1 MNRLLEYIKENK
13 TELINEKLIA
23 FISERFDKKIE
34 YVEETNPSIPTVYQ
48 NGNEFCFDVK
58 VKISAKKIDA
68 KPDEIFS
75 VYNKQSCFINCKC
88 NIDATGINNFKIVR
102 VDDEPHRNPY
112 DILYQL
118 NYNLLPKDKTFPMQ
132 EDADELLKQYY
143 TKEEIESFTNVP
155 VRDLVNRMGLKI
167 EERYRLTPSELT
179 QQGTCCM
186 SDETITLYDADTG
199 EPVKVKLK
207 AGTILIDVRNIK
219 AKKYKQVNFT
229 IAHEL
234 YHWLRHRYY
243 VYLRREVT
251 GDVNYHLVCKFGNSF
266 VWKDDDERAEVQ
278 ANKFAGSLLL
288 SHRDLLIRL
297 QNEVMN
303 SGYYTSGGDKQ
314 KLIDKV
320 LNKLSDYYQVSTMT
334 LAIRYEATGHG
345 YPEFEKY
352 TYDFKNKNDHFELT
366 YNEFLEL
373 CLNNERIFNLV
384 VNNKLVYYKK
394 HLVINDIKYK
404 KLIDKKDPNYVKG
417 CINVKYEYIVDR
429 SIIFYG
435 LSNNKTKKKVTI
447 DIDKNYD
454 VLTEA
459 DVLDFTNNAE
469 ELSRLANQNLKV
481 LLKELRNDRG
491 LTQSQLADKLNLD
504 TRQYQKYENQ
514 ESPLPEDIAFQIITV
529 LKLQPPLSE
538 WLLNESGY
546 TFKNDKKSKALKI
559 LMSSSYTK
567 SYDFWTKTLN
577 NIK

>member
-58 VKISAKKIDA
+58 VKITARKIDA
-68 KPDEIFS
+68 KPDDVFS
-75 VYNKQSCFINCKC
+75 IYNKQNCFINCKC
-88 NIDATGINNFKIVR
+88 NIDANGITNFKIVR
-102 VDDEPHRNPY
+102 VDDEPHPNPY
-112 DILYQL
+112 DISYQL

-143 TKEEIESFTNVP
+143 TQEEINSFTNVP
-155 VRDLVNRMGLKI
+155 VRDLVDRMGLKI

-186 SDETITLYDADTG
+186 SDETVTLYDADTG

-207 AGTILIDVRNIK
+207 AGTILIDVRNIRANK
-219 AKKYKQVNFT
+219 HKQVNFT

-251 GDVNYHLVCKFGNSF
+251 GDVSYHLVCKFGNSF

-288 SHRDLLIRL
+288 CHRNLLIKL

-303 SGYYTSGGDKQ
+303 SGYYTTSDDRQ

-373 CLNNERIFNLV
+373 CLNHDRIFNLV
-384 VNNKLVYYKK
+384 INNKLVYYKK

-404 KLIDKKDPNYVKG
+404 KLIDKKDPDYVKG
-417 CINVKYEYIVDR
+417 CINVKYEYIAER
-429 SIIFYG
+429 SIVFYG
-435 LSNNKTKKKVTI
+435 LSNNKAKKKVTI

-459 DVLDFTNNAE
+459 DLLNFANNTD
-469 ELSRLANQNLKV
+469 ELSELSNKNFKE
-481 LLKELRNDRG
+481 LLKALRNDRG
-491 LTQSQLADKLNLD
+491 LTQPQLAERLGMEP
-504 TRQYQKYENQ
+504 RQYQKYENQ
-514 ESPLPEDIAFQIITV
+514 ESPLPEEVAFMIITT
-529 LKLQPPLSE
+529 LKLQPPLGD
-538 WLLNESGY
+538 WLLKQGGI
-546 TFKNDKKSKALKI
+546 TLKNDKRGRALM
-559 LMSSSYTK
+559 LLTSQAYTK
-567 SYDFWTKTLN
+567 PYDFWTKTLKG
-577 NIK
+577 IK